1 MYSQTQQNKRIRYRS
16 TDNGKCICL
25 SFPAHEK
32 RLIEDLDNLADME
45 FVTRSQYIR
54 RLIRREKQ
62 MLNHAAEPTDQMK
75 PYHPSVGRALT
86 TMQPDSERGFY

>member
-1 MYSQTQQNKRIRYRS
+1 MYSQTQQNKRSRYRS

-45 FVTRSQYIR
+45 FITRSQYIR

-62 MLNHAAEPTDQMK
+62 LLKDQREMQT
-75 PYHPSVGRALT
+75 SLT
-86 TMQPDSERGFY
+86 TFYGEK

>member
-1 MYSQTQQNKRIRYRS
+1 MHSQTQQNQRNRYRS

-32 RLIEDLDNLADME
+32 RLIEDLDNLAYHE
-45 FVTRSQYIR
+45 FLSRSQYIR

-62 MLNHAAEPTDQMK
+62 MLKDQTE
-75 PYHPSVGRALT
+75 SQISWSSLVG
-86 TMQPDSERGFY
+86 EK

>member
-1 MYSQTQQNKRIRYRS
+1 MYSQTQQNKRSRYRS

-32 RLIEDLDNLADME
+32 RLIEDLDDLANQE

-62 MLNHAAEPTDQMK
+62 LLTDQRE
-75 PYHPSVGRALT
+75 SQVTLT
-86 TMQPDSERGFY
+86 SFYGEK

>member
-1 MYSQTQQNKRIRYRS
+1 MYSQTQQNKRSRYRS

-32 RLIEDLDNLADME
+32 RLIEDLDDLANQE

-62 MLNHAAEPTDQMK
+62 LLKDQRETQ
-75 PYHPSVGRALT
+75 VTLT
-86 TMQPDSERGFY
+86 GFYGEK

>member
-1 MYSQTQQNKRIRYRS
+1 MYSQTQQNKRSRYRS

-32 RLIEDLDNLADME
+32 RLIEDLDDLANQE

-62 MLNHAAEPTDQMK
+62 LLKDQRE
-75 PYHPSVGRALT
+75 SQVTLT
-86 TMQPDSERGFY
+86 SFYGEK

>member
-1 MYSQTQQNKRIRYRS
+1 MYSQTQQNKRSRYRS

-45 FVTRSQYIR
+45 FITRSQYIR

-62 MLNHAAEPTDQMK
+62 LLKDQRET
-75 PYHPSVGRALT
+75 STTLT
-86 TMQPDSERGFY
+86 SFYGEK

>member
-1 MYSQTQQNKRIRYRS
+1 MYSQTQQNQRSRYRS

-32 RLIEDLDNLADME
+32 RLIEDLDHLADQE

-62 MLNHAAEPTDQMK
+62 LLKEQRESQVT
-75 PYHPSVGRALT
+75 LT
-86 TMQPDSERGFY
+86 AFYGEK

>member
-1 MYSQTQQNKRIRYRS
+1 MYSQTKQDKRVGYRG

-25 SFPAHEK
+25 SFPAHET
-32 RLIEDLDNLADME
+32 RLIDDLDALADQE

-62 MLNHAAEPTDQMK
+62 SLKDQQE
-75 PYHPSVGRALT
+75 SLT
-86 TMQPDSERGFY
+86 SWSSLLGDK

>member
-1 MYSQTQQNKRIRYRS
+1 MYNQTQQNQRGRYRS

-32 RLIEDLDNLADME
+32 RLIEDLDDLADHE

-62 MLNHAAEPTDQMK
+62 MLKDQREMQT
-75 PYHPSVGRALT
+75 SLT
-86 TMQPDSERGFY
+86 TFYGEK